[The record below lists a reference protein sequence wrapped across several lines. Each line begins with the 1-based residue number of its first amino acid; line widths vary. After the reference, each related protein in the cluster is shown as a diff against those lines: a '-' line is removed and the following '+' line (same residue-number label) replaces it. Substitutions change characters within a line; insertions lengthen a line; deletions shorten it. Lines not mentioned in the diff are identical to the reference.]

1 MSAAGYALTRL
12 RSLQAARGW
21 RGLARFLVTRLVR
34 LQSDVVF
41 ECKAADEGRSAMDVD
56 FGPGRRLVVINQ
68 ENLDEPERKPV
79 LVQLLAGESAIYRS
93 GLERD
98 DMALAVIDAEGS
110 VLHHSFIQ
118 FETRYKS
125 ILGEAAH
132 APLITNCHTV
142 PGARGE
148 RLYPKTLRFAL
159 SLLADHGHV
168 SAIITCDAGN
178 TPSIRGIEHAGFQQ
192 TRAITSLV
200 VFFRLAFQ
208 RISWRDRRTT
218 WRVVWI

>member
-1 MSAAGYALTRL
+1 MSTAGYALTRL
-12 RSLQAARGW
+12 RSLRAARGW
-21 RGLARFLVTRLVR
+21 LGLARFLVTRLAR
-34 LQSDVVF
+34 SQSDVVF
-41 ECKAADEGRSAMDVD
+41 EGRAAEGERSTTDGD
-56 FGPGRRLVVINQ
+56 FGPGRRLVVICR
-68 ENLDEPERKPV
+68 ENLDDPERKPV
-79 LVQLLAGESAIYRS
+79 LVQLLAGESAVYRT

-98 DMALAVIDAEGS
+98 DMALAVIDDQGS

-125 ILGEAAH
+125 ILGEAVH
-132 APLITNCHTV
+132 VPLITNCHTV
-142 PGARGE
+142 SRARGE

-159 SLLADHGHV
+159 SLLADHGHA

-192 TRAITSLV
+192 TRAILSLV
-200 VFFRLAFQ
+200 VFFRLVFQ

-218 WRVVWI
+218 WHVVWI